1 MPISPDT
8 EYKKLE
14 ELLKDVLSRVIDIW
28 SSGEGDLLLEIR
40 DDGGDKKAK
49 ISGGKTTRIK

>member
-1 MPISPDT
+1 MADNK

-14 ELLKDVLSRVIDIW
+14 ELLKDIITRTIDIW
-28 SSGEGDLLLEIR
+28 CVGEGDLIIEIR

-49 ISGGKTTRIK
+49 ISGGHTTRIK

>member
-1 MPISPDT
+1 MMEL

-14 ELLKDVLSRVIDIW
+14 ELLKDIITRTVDIW
-28 SSGEGDLLLEIR
+28 SAGEGDLILEIR
-40 DDGGDKKAK
+40 NDGGEKKAK